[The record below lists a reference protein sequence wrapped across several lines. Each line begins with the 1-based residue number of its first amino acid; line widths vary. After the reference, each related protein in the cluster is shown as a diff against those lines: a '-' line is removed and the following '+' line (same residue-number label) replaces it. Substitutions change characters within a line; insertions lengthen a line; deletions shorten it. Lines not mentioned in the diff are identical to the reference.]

1 MATPNKTKIPVGFV
15 LSDKY
20 RVTRE
25 IGRGGMAAVYE
36 AENVDIGKRVAIKV
50 LAQELTNSTVV
61 VERFLREARAAA
73 AIRSPYICDVYDSGR
88 LEDGRPFLVL
98 ELLEGD
104 SLYERMTKVR
114 IIDIDTTLAVATQ
127 TCRGLTKAHAANIVH
142 RDLKPE
148 NIFLAKDEDGELL
161 AKILD
166 FGLAKFYAPMEAG
179 SGPQTRLTRE
189 GAVFGT
195 PAYMSPEQVRGQGA
209 VDHRADL
216 WALGCII
223 YECLTARTVWSTEQG
238 VAMTFAQIANA
249 PLPRPAE
256 FRPDLPASF
265 TDWFDRALNRDIEQR
280 FQTAKEFASELNA
293 AFEQGPPSFSA
304 IHDVPEMLAAAQ
316 VGRDSS
322 SSGSGAGS
330 SSPSGPGTS
339 PDSGPTGPIRAA
351 DGAAVGVVPGREGTS
366 DARSSRAH
374 FAAPGAMPE
383 EAPPKPKSG
392 GGSRFVVLVALLAL
406 VAGGGYV
413 GYRQF
418 IAKQKTP
425 LPATTASAPSA
436 SVAPPQPSVSA
447 PRAIDPDAPEGLPW
461 RPLIAKAQKELA
473 DGKADEAFKLVKEA
487 FDMGGHGVPRTMLGH
502 LQQATAPGTEEAP
515 CKLTGLARPRAYD
528 LQEERV
534 RVIGAGQPSISVGPR
549 GPLIAWT
556 DGRIG
561 GVQHAYAVSLD
572 RAMRPQGAAVDVT
585 PEGTAIGRPVL
596 TPVGDRF
603 ALTYWDAKGP
613 EAGVH
618 VRWLDAGGSIAS
630 PPQRVAGEDK
640 SGFWPNLAPSGED
653 FFVVWSKR
661 TDATVEDLFLR
672 RLDKE
677 LKPMGDVVR
686 LTDFLPHTPAKSRAR
701 FAEIGAVADSLHIVF
716 RLERDPNR
724 LIYHLRLPT
733 ADADKGLEDRTAETP
748 KEDRYVGELELVNT
762 DKTKADSPTVVC
774 GSDGCFLTWHGEV
787 QGGAYA
793 AFIDPA
799 QTKPLWR
806 NKFTQTG
813 KRPAAAISPNGAVQ
827 LFWFDQGRIMTT
839 SLTRDGPGEE
849 SAIAR
854 ISGDQPVP
862 AVAAGTKPGE
872 WYVAWLDYEAGHL
885 EPYAARVQCK

>member
-1 MATPNKTKIPVGFV
+1 MATPNKTVIPVGTV
-15 LSDKY
+15 LGDKY

-50 LAQELTNSTVV
+50 LAQELTNSAVV

-73 AIRSPYICDVYDSGR
+73 AIHSPYICDVYDSGR
-88 LEDGRPFLVL
+88 LDDGRPFLVL

-114 IIDIDTTLAVATQ
+114 IIDINTTLAVATQ
-127 TCRGLTKAHAANIVH
+127 SCRGLTKAHAANIVH

-148 NIFLAKDEDGELL
+148 NIFITKDEDGELL

-179 SGPQTRLTRE
+179 SGPQARLTRE

-209 VDHRADL
+209 VDNRADL
-216 WALGCII
+216 WALGCIV

-256 FRPDLPASF
+256 FRPDLPPSF
-265 TDWFDRALNRDIEQR
+265 TEWFDRALNRDIDQR
-280 FQTAKEFASELNA
+280 FQTAKEFASELSA
-293 AFEQGPPSFSA
+293 AFQQGPPSFSA
-304 IHDVPEMLAAAQ
+304 IHDVQGMLSAAQ
-316 VGRDSS
+316 SMRDSAA
-322 SSGSGAGS
+322 SGGAVDP
-330 SSPSGPGTS
+330 SSPRIPIP
-339 PDSGPTGPIRAA
+339 PDSGPSRTS
-351 DGAAVGVVPGREGTS
+351 DGAAMGVLPGRDGTS
-366 DARSSRAH
+366 DPRSSRAH
-374 FAAPGAMPE
+374 FAAPGALPE
-383 EAPPKPKSG
+383 EAAAPKSKSS
-392 GGSRFVVLVALLAL
+392 GGSRVVVVLAILGL

-418 IAKQKTP
+418 LAKAKTP
-425 LPATTASAPSA
+425 IPATTASAPSA
-436 SVAPPQPSVSA
+436 SSAPAMPSISA
-447 PRAIDPDAPEGLPW
+447 PRALDPDAPEGLPW
-461 RPLIAKAQKELA
+461 RPIVAKAQKELA
-473 DGKADEAFKLVKEA
+473 DGNSEAAAKLVQEAFG
-487 FDMGGHGVPRTMLGH
+487 MGGHGVPRTMLGH
-502 LQQATAPGTEEAP
+502 LAQGAASEASDAP

-528 LQEERV
+528 LQEDRV
-534 RVIGAGQPSISVGPR
+534 RVVGAGQPSIAVGPR
-549 GPLIAWT
+549 GPLMTWT
-556 DGRIG
+556 DGRLG

-572 RAMRPQGAAVDVT
+572 RSMRPQGAAVDIT

-603 ALTYWDAKGP
+603 VLTYWDAKGP

-618 VRWLDAGGSIAS
+618 VRWLDASGRIAS
-630 PPQRVAGEDK
+630 SPQPVAGEDK
-640 SGFWPNLAPSGED
+640 AGFWPNLTVSGEE

-672 RLDKE
+672 HLDKD
-677 LKPMGDVVR
+677 LKPKGDVVR
-686 LTDFLPHTPAKSRAR
+686 LTDFLPHSPAKSRAR
-701 FAEIGAVADSLHIVF
+701 FADIGAVGDALTIVF

-724 LIYHLRLPT
+724 HIYQLRIPI
-733 ADADKGLEDRTAETP
+733 ADIAKGLEPRGPGTP
-748 KEDRYVGELELVNT
+748 KEDRNVGELELVNN
-762 DKTKADSPTVVC
+762 DKAKADSPTVVC
-774 GSDGCFLTWHGEV
+774 GADGCFVTWHGEV
-787 QGGAYA
+787 QGGAWA

-799 QTKPLWR
+799 EAKPIWR
-806 NKFTQTG
+806 NKFTKTG
-813 KRPAAAISPNGAVQ
+813 SRPAAAISAAGAVQ
-827 LFWFDQGRIMTT
+827 LFWYDRGKIMTAP
-839 SLTRDGPGEE
+839 LTRDGPGEE

-854 ISGDQPVP
+854 VSGDQPVP